1 MTSPPLL
8 ATSSM
13 KSMKTNV
20 LTSPRTQEFIEES
33 QKQKFLVGLLVMDIQ
48 VHPNINSG
56 HGCLSKIDLLHNSDP
71 NEVLGNI
78 HEMSLHVFLAPHYQL
93 ATRSPRLERR
103 LKDFHTKA
111 ASHMGTFVVRMAQLH
126 L

>member
-56 HGCLSKIDLLHNSDP
+56 HSDP

-111 ASHMGTFVVRMAQLH
+111 ASHMGTFVVQMAQLH